1 MNMIVVII
9 AGFFLR
15 FLFPLENVF
24 HFDQGQIAIAAQKIL
39 AGHLTLIGPLANT
52 ISFFTGPLI
61 YYLAVAFYWLT
72 QGHPLANA
80 LVGTGIYLLSAICI
94 WFFLRRLTTPIVAWF
109 FIGIYSLSA
118 HIVILD
124 RITWDPNLSFLSGTL
139 VLISL
144 LFPLGKLSFLI
155 GFLGMWLAYQAHFA
169 GFVLAAEVVLLGAW
183 LRRWRYII
191 LSLSGLVLSLIPT
204 FIFDL
209 RHDWLNSRG
218 LLAMIS
224 NPNRI
229 SGDFLIYQ
237 RFFQAILISLENL
250 TKIMIP
256 VLPKWGL
263 VGLGAL
269 VLGFWLKYRSSIFNR
284 RQRIILLVWILVFP
298 LVVMFYHGSTPEYY
312 YLMQLPAF
320 VFILTDL
327 FLGLKAKLPVSVILA
342 GFCLIALGAVIQ
354 QTQILAAGPSLN
366 NKFNALEYIKKNQ
379 LNQPVELVFD
389 MDIKDRF
396 GWNYLIDYLKI
407 LPGENSTKVHL
418 IYPINSGAILTAK
431 FGGIG
436 VWFDRR
442 GEVDAQAFVDD
453 IHGILFYYPNDYWQ
467 LDLNR
472 PFKMRAFIPQNL
484 GEKAALDAGIFYL
497 YLPKNEINKYF
508 QVSDKLGK
516 PGSLDRWQSVSFLQD
531 QLVNR
536 KTLTRER
543 KEDLFIFSFPQDYT
557 WKEVELF
564 LSQVEGF

>member
-1 MNMIVVII
+1 MIMVII

-24 HFDQGQIAIAAQKIL
+24 HFDQEQIAIAAQKIL
-39 AGHLTLIGPLANT
+39 DGHLTLIGPLANT

-61 YYLAVAFYWLT
+61 YYLAVGAYWLT
-72 QGHPLANA
+72 GGHPLANA

-118 HIVILD
+118 HIVILG
-124 RITWDPNLSFLSGTL
+124 R
-139 VLISL
+139 
-144 LFPLGKLSFLI
+144 
-155 GFLGMWLAYQAHFA
+155 WLAYQAHFA

>member
-1 MNMIVVII
+1 
-9 AGFFLR
+9 
-15 FLFPLENVF
+15 
-24 HFDQGQIAIAAQKIL
+24 
-39 AGHLTLIGPLANT
+39 
-52 ISFFTGPLI
+52 
-61 YYLAVAFYWLT
+61 
-72 QGHPLANA
+72 
-80 LVGTGIYLLSAICI
+80 
-94 WFFLRRLTTPIVAWF
+94 
-109 FIGIYSLSA
+109 
-118 HIVILD
+118 
-124 RITWDPNLSFLSGTL
+124 
-139 VLISL
+139 
-144 LFPLGKLSFLI
+144 
-155 GFLGMWLAYQAHFA
+155 
-169 GFVLAAEVVLLGAW
+169 
-183 LRRWRYII
+183 
-191 LSLSGLVLSLIPT
+191 VLSLIPT

-453 IHGILFYYPNDYWQ
+453 IHGILFYYPNGFWHVSDFE
-467 LDLNR
+467 R
-472 PFKMRAFIPQNL
+472 I
-484 GEKAALDAGIFYL
+484 L
-497 YLPKNEINKYF
+497 YPKNQEIKIHLFAPPNKPGILFAYIPKDSAHKYF
-508 QVSDKLGK
+508 QVLDQKSK
-516 PGSLDRWQSVSFLQD
+516 PGSLDRWQMVSLNQD
-531 QLVNR
+531 QLAKR

-557 WKEVELF
+557 WKEIELF